1 MSGAALYVYAIIPA
15 KGDLAESLT
24 GIERR
29 PVRLIEAGSGLA
41 ALVHDAE
48 PIPFQGPD
56 EQVKGWIVEHSSVV
70 ERAWEA
76 LGTVLPVTVNVI
88 VKGDATASAEER
100 LRAWL
105 EQSEASLRQRLDA
118 LRDRVELRVEVALD
132 RGEAARSDPES
143 AALRTEL
150 AAKPPGLR
158 RLLERKLEQAEKGA
172 VERLADRLYPDLRR
186 RIASHAEDLVEN
198 RRTRPAPGLVAVL
211 SMAVLVGRQGIEAL
225 GTELAEI
232 QTELPAARIRFL
244 GPWPPYSFAEVSNA
258 IETGTER
265 EAEREQEGS
274 EARDP
279 DGTNPAGDPRRES

>member
-1 MSGAALYVYAIIPA
+1 VSGAALYVYAIIPA
-15 KGDLAESLT
+15 KVGLPGSLT
-24 GIERR
+24 GIEGR
-29 PVRLIEAGSGLA
+29 PVRLIEAASGLA

-88 VKGDATASAEER
+88 VKGGATASAEER

-118 LRDRVELRVEVALD
+118 LRDRVELRVEITLD
-132 RGEAARSDPES
+132 RVEAARSDPES
-143 AALRTEL
+143 AALRAEL
-150 AAKPPGLR
+150 AEKPAGLR
-158 RLLERKLEQAEKGA
+158 RLLERKLEQSEKGA
-172 VERLADRLYPDLRR
+172 VERLADRLYADLRR
-186 RIASHAEDLVEN
+186 RIATHAEDLVEN
-198 RRTRPAPGLVAVL
+198 RRTRPAPGLVPVL

-244 GPWPPYSFAEVSNA
+244 GPWPPYSFAEVFDGL
-258 IETGTER
+258 ETGA
-265 EAEREQEGS
+265 EADNKKEGS
-274 EARDP
+274 EGRDTEGNGV
-279 DGTNPAGDPRRES
+279 DRRE